1 MLDKSEKFKVEV
13 ESVINDYNKYN
24 FKLAKEKTDSLLSIY
39 PNNSFL
45 YNLLGSCFQKLGQ
58 LGKAKEVFLKSTQ
71 LDKNNF
77 SAFNNLGNTLKRL
90 GEFKLS
96 ENYFKIALKIN
107 PNHIDTIINYGSL
120 YYELNDPHEAIKL
133 YKKALAINDKIFQP
147 HYNLALAYLSLGS
160 LKEAEYHFFKTLKI
174 NPTFTAVDKLLSRFT
189 NYTKGSKHLK
199 QMNDKIENLSLSKEA
214 EPNLYF
220 ALGKAYEDLKEHKK
234 SFEYLEIGN
243 KSQKQN
249 INYNINSDLKI
260 FDILKNKFQN
270 YTFDKS
276 SNYISKKKIIFIVGL
291 PRSGTSLVEQI
302 ISSHTDV
309 YGGGELKFLEELI
322 LKNFYKSNDFSQS
335 AMDPP
340 NKGLIN
346 KIRSEY
352 FKKLDNFKT
361 NKNIITDKAPL
372 NFRWIGFIKILF
384 PNAKVIH
391 CKRNPKDNALSL
403 YKNIFDEKLNWTYS
417 QSDIFKFYSEYID
430 LMDLWNRKIESFIYN
445 VQYENLISSPNKEIK
460 NLINF
465 CQLDWQESCIEF
477 YKNKRPIK
485 TVSIVQARNPLF
497 KSSISSF
504 ENYKNFL
511 NELFT
516 NIEKISAKKNGPI

>member
-1 MLDKSEKFKVEV
+1 MVGKSEKFAIEV
-13 ESVINDYNKYN
+13 EKVINDYSKQN
-24 FKLAKEKTDSLLSIY
+24 FMAARKKAEALLNIY

-45 YNLLGSCFQKLGQ
+45 YNLLGLCFQNLGQ
-58 LGKAKEVFLKSTQ
+58 LGKAKELFLKSTQ
-71 LDKNNF
+71 LDKSNF
-77 SAFNNLGNTLKRL
+77 SALNNLGNIFKRL
-90 GEFKLS
+90 GEFELS

-133 YKKALAINDKIFQP
+133 YKKALIINDKIFQP

-160 LKEAEYHFFKTLKI
+160 LKEAEYHFFETLKI
-174 NPTFTAVDKLLSRFT
+174 NPTFTAVDKLISRFT
-189 NYTKGSKHLK
+189 NYTKDSKHLK
-199 QMNDKIENLSLSKEA
+199 QMNNKIENLSLNKKA

-220 ALGKAYEDLKEHKK
+220 ALGKAYEDLKEYKK
-234 SFEYLEIGN
+234 SFKYLKIGN

-249 INYNINSDLKI
+249 TNYNINSDLKI
-260 FDILKNKFQN
+260 FDILKNTFQN
-270 YTFDKS
+270 YTFDTIQ
-276 SNYISKKKIIFIVGL
+276 NYISKKKIIFIVGL

-322 LKNFYKSNDFSQS
+322 LKNFYKDNSFGELTMDLKNDS
-335 AMDPP
+335 
-340 NKGLIN
+340 LITN
-346 KIRSEY
+346 TREEY
-352 FKKLDNFKT
+352 LKKLDNFKT
-361 NKNIITDKAPL
+361 NKKIFTDKAPL